1 MKQLSVITVTIL
13 TMLLFSTSAM
23 AWSNCKTKRG
33 NADCNQQEN
42 RIERMALILDLS
54 AEQQQQMTELRTK
67 HQQQRAQMRT
77 ELQEARQQLRDI
89 QPGVALD
96 SKNLKAQARAYADLK
111 AAMLVNKIEH
121 KQQMFSILTPEQQ
134 EKATKL
140 RELKAECKCNGCE
153 FQGKGCCGVNA
164 EDCPKGL
171 GKGCNAQGK
180 KGGNNRGFQSPCMQQ
195 RCR

>member
-42 RIERMALILDLS
+42 LIERMALILDLS
-54 AEQQQQMTELRTK
+54 EEQQQQMTELRTK

-77 ELQEARQQLRDI
+77 ELREARQQLRDV

-96 SKNLKAQARAYADLK
+96 SKNLKAQARTYADLK

-140 RELKAECKCNGCE
+140 GALKAECKCNGCE
-153 FQGKGCCGVNA
+153 FQGKGCCGVYA
-164 EDCPKGL
+164 DDCPKGF
-171 GKGCNAQGK
+171 GKGCNVQGK
-180 KGGNNRGFQSPCMQQ
+180 KGGNNRGPQSPCMKQ